1 MESWAEGVET
11 VVTNNRYKNLNPS
24 YFNNSN
30 DNIGWN
36 YLRQRDRILEM
47 NEYTPIV
54 ADLIDDYNQ
63 SVKYSYLNPKPP
75 LDRVRN
81 YNLQQIQKA
90 LDNCRTIDCWERN
103 LKIYYHNSSEQ
114 HLSELFNYM
123 KGVLNNNN
131 PNRCD

>member
-1 MESWAEGVET
+1 MPIQYTNLSIPSIFSVLARSCRRNILMESWAEGVET

-63 SVKYSYLNPKPP
+63 FFKYSYLNPKPP

-90 LDNCRTIDCWERN
+90 LDNCRTIDC
-103 LKIYYHNSSEQ
+103 
-114 HLSELFNYM
+114 
-123 KGVLNNNN
+123 
-131 PNRCD
+131 